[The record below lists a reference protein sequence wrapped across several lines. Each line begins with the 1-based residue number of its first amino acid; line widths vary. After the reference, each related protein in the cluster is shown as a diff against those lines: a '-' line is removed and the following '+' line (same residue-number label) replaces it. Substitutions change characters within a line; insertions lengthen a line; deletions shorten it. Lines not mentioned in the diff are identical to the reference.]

1 MNPRLFRALV
11 RSLLAASLPLSG
23 AGGCGG
29 TCSRYQTSVVSDTTD
44 VRAPVV
50 PDTCTSLCGPT
61 ISTCEVVIQGRK
73 PLTIDCSGAPA
84 VTPPAREL
92 LIPVADCSLVC
103 DGEAASCSIYQINDG
118 TTLQAKVNCASTY
131 SCFNFP
137 SGRRPAALQLPTCQ
151 VEDEVGALFA
161 TATQLEAASVDAFA
175 ILAAELRA
183 HGAPAGLIGGAERAR
198 KDEVRHARMTA
209 ALARRFSACP
219 VPPIVTRREV
229 RSLLQIALEN
239 AVEGCVREAYG
250 AFLASWQAAAATDEF
265 VRKVMRRIAPD
276 EVRHAEL
283 AFAVD
288 DWIRPQL
295 SAAEQRLV
303 AEARARAVRELLAE
317 LAAPTAVSLQLTA
330 GLPPPAV
337 AQSFVRAQAQL
348 KDGLPPAAS

>member
-1 MNPRLFRALV
+1 MNARLFRTLI

-23 AGGCGG
+23 AGGCGS
-29 TCSRYQTSVVSDTTD
+29 TCSRYQTSAFPDTAD
-44 VRAPVV
+44 VRAPVA
-50 PDTCTSLCGPT
+50 PETCKSLCGPT
-61 ISTCEVVIQGRK
+61 ISTCDVVIEGLK
-73 PLTIDCSGAPA
+73 PLAIDCNG
-84 VTPPAREL
+84 TPPATPPDLQLR
-92 LIPVADCSLVC
+92 IPVIDCSLVC
-103 DGEAASCSIYQINDG
+103 DGEVYSCSVYQSSSG
-118 TTLQAKVNCASTY
+118 STTKTGRTCLSTY

-137 SGRRPAALQLPTCQ
+137 SGRRPAELQLPTCE

-183 HGAPAGLIGGAERAR
+183 HGAPPCLIAGAERAR

-209 ALARRFSACP
+209 ALARRFSACA

-283 AFAVD
+283 AFAVE
-288 DWIRPQL
+288 DWILPQL

-303 AEARARAVRELLAE
+303 AEARARAARELLGE
-317 LAAPTAVSLQLTA
+317 LAAPPAVALQLTA

-348 KDGLPPAAS
+348 QDNLQPAAS